1 MYIPKAFQ
9 VEELEE
15 CKAIIRQNGFAS
27 VISQGDEQIEVSQL
41 PIVLHETAEGFELH
55 GHFARANPQW
65 QRLDGQSVLLLF
77 QGPHCYVSARW
88 YITPGVAPTWNYAAV
103 HVYGRLQLIEDEDE
117 TRNMLDRLIH
127 QYEGESFRLEWN
139 EQQRNIVKG
148 VVGFK
153 ITPTDVQGKFKLS
166 QNRSAADQQ
175 AVIEHLLQ
183 SERQD
188 EQAVAQLMQRQLKNG
203 NR

>member
-9 VEELEE
+9 VEDLDE
-15 CKAIIRQNGFAS
+15 CKEIIRQNSFAS
-27 VISQGDEQIEVSQL
+27 VISQGDKKIEVTHL
-41 PIVLHETAEGFELH
+41 PIILHETAEGFELH

-65 QRLDGQSVLLLF
+65 QSLDGQEVLLVF

-103 HVYGRLQLIEDEDE
+103 YVYGRLQLIEDEDE
-117 TRNMLDRLIH
+117 TRSMLDRLIH
-127 QYEGESFRLEWN
+127 KYEGDRFKLEWN

-148 VVGFK
+148 VVAFK

-166 QNRSAADQQ
+166 QNRSEADLQS
-175 AVIEHLLQ
+175 VIGHLLQ
-183 SERQD
+183 SDKQD
-188 EQAVAQLMQRQLKNG
+188 ELAVAQLMQRHLKIEA
-203 NR
+203 